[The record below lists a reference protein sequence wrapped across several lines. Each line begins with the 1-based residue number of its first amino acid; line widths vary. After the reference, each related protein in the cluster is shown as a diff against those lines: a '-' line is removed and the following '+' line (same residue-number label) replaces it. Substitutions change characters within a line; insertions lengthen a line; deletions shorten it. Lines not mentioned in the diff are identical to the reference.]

1 MKQSTDIDKLAVAM
15 CKAQAM
21 MGGAVKE
28 SNNPFFKSSY
38 ADLTSVVKAV
48 KEPFA
53 ENGLSYV
60 QFPHS
65 SERGVGVTT
74 RLMHTSGQWLE
85 SEFVLPLS
93 KNDPQGA
100 GSAITYARRYA
111 LQSVAGIPTAD
122 DDAEAA
128 MVQARKTIEQ
138 WKAELAPSIEMI
150 KAGIEQD
157 NLSGAAEA
165 WFELD
170 ESEKAAIW
178 IATTKGG
185 PFSTKEREIMKSS
198 EFRQAYYG
206 ETA

>member
-1 MKQSTDIDKLAVAM
+1 MKQSDSIDKLAGAM

-21 MGGAVKE
+21 MGGAVKD
-28 SNNPFFKSSY
+28 STNPFFKSSY

-65 SERGVGVTT
+65 TERGVGVTT

-85 SEFVLPLS
+85 SEFVLPMS

-128 MVQARKTIEQ
+128 MFQARKTIEQ
-138 WKAELAPSIEMI
+138 WKTELAPSIEMI

-157 NLSGAAEA
+157 NLSAAAEA

-170 ESEKAAIW
+170 DEEKGAIF
-178 IATTKGG
+178 IATSKNG
-185 PFSTKEREIMKSS
+185 PFSTKEREIMKST
-198 EFRQAYYG
+198 EFRQAHYG
-206 ETA
+206 EVV